1 MSDIQT
7 PFSFELHT
15 TEHTEH
21 GIARAGTFTTPHGEV
36 PTPVFMPVG
45 TRSVP
50 KSMTWQQVKETGAS
64 MVLSNAYHLYL
75 NPGPELIAKAGGL
88 HRWMNWDGPI
98 LTDSGGFQVFSLSD
112 LRKITD
118 DGVRFVNPVNGQK
131 HFIGPKESMAM
142 QNAFGADVMMA
153 FDECPPY
160 PTTYEYARQSL
171 DKTHR
176 WLGEC
181 FEHHARPDE
190 QALFPIVQGST
201 FDDLRAE
208 SAAYV
213 QQFDSQVYGYAI
225 GGVSVGESRS
235 EINRV
240 VQYTAPLLPQNKP
253 RYLMGVGTPEDLL
266 AGVARGVDLF
276 DCVMPTRL
284 GRHGTFFTA
293 TGRKNIRHSQFTEDF
308 NPLDDACPC
317 FTCHNH
323 TRAYIRHLYRQGE
336 NTAGTLLSIHNMTY
350 LVHLMQQ
357 ARQAIL
363 ENRYTVFMT
372 EALSKL
378 GNPHD
383 HDAGDSQQSADTQ
396 PSANS

>member
-1 MSDIQT
+1 MT
-7 PFSFELHT
+7 PPFSFDVLATET
-15 TEHTEH
+15 TSYGT
-21 GIARAGTFTTPHGEV
+21 ARAGTFKTPHGDV

-50 KSMTWQQVKETGAS
+50 KSMTWQQVRETGAS
-64 MVLSNAYHLYL
+64 MVLSNAYHLFL
-75 NPGPELIAKAGGL
+75 NPGPDLIKKAGGL
-88 HRWMNWDGPI
+88 HGWMNWDGPI
-98 LTDSGGFQVFSLSD
+98 LTDSGGFQVFSLSN
-112 LRKITD
+112 LRKITEE
-118 DGVRFVNPVNGQK
+118 GVHFKNPVNGQK

-142 QNAFGADVMMA
+142 QNAFGADVIMA

-160 PTTYEYARQSL
+160 PTTHEYAKQSL
-171 DKTHR
+171 QKTNR
-176 WLGEC
+176 WLTQC
-181 FEHHARPDE
+181 FEHHERVDE

-201 FDDLRAE
+201 FDDLRTE
-208 SAAYV
+208 SV
-213 QQFDSQVYGYAI
+213 DFVRQFDNDVYGYAI

-240 VQYTAPLLPQNKP
+240 VQYTAPLLPENKP

-284 GRHGTFFTA
+284 GRHGTFFSR

-317 FTCHNH
+317 FTCKNH

-336 NTAGTLLSIHNMTY
+336 ATAGTLLSIHNMTY
-350 LVHLMQQ
+350 LVHLMEQ
-357 ARQAIL
+357 ARQAIQ
-363 ENRYTVFMT
+363 ENRYMAFMT
-372 EALSKL
+372 DALRELGDPHKREAQKSRE
-378 GNPHD
+378 
-383 HDAGDSQQSADTQ
+383 STST
-396 PSANS
+396 SSS